1 MSMLKCVKNKKS
13 CIKKIMASLVAQ
25 EVRNLPAMQETQV
38 LSLDREA
45 FLEKDIKVDV
55 LIPLFLCLF
64 YVLYITHTHTH
75 THIYIYNFY
84 PAFSLKFVGIFPM
97 SL

>member
-1 MSMLKCVKNKKS
+1 MSTLKCVKNKKS

-45 FLEKDIKVDV
+45 FLEKEKAIHSSILVGE
-55 LIPLFLCLF
+55 FHG
-64 YVLYITHTHTH
+64 LYR
-75 THIYIYNFY
+75 
-84 PAFSLKFVGIFPM
+84 P
-97 SL
+97 

>member
-1 MSMLKCVKNKKS
+1 
-13 CIKKIMASLVAQ
+13 MASLVAQ

-45 FLEKDIKVDV
+45 FLEQDIKVHV

-64 YVLYITHTHTH
+64 YVLYITHTHT
-75 THIYIYNFY
+75 YIYNVY

>member
-1 MSMLKCVKNKKS
+1 
-13 CIKKIMASLVAQ
+13 MASLVAQ

-45 FLEKDIKVDV
+45 FLEQDIKVHV

-75 THIYIYNFY
+75 TYIMF
-84 PAFSLKFVGIFPM
+84 IQHFP
-97 SL
+97 

>member
-1 MSMLKCVKNKKS
+1 MSTLKCVKNKKS

-25 EVRNLPAMQETQV
+25 MVRNLPAMQKTQV
-38 LSLDREA
+38 QSLDWKA
-45 FLEKDIKVDV
+45 SLEKDIKVDV
-55 LIPLFLCLF
+55 LIPLFSMFILCAI
-64 YVLYITHTHTH
+64 YNTHTHTY
-75 THIYIYNFY
+75 IYIYNFY